1 MPIFRIVV
9 AKQCEEPG
17 CPRQRQRMDRHEGF
31 CEECGQ
37 PLAPI
42 LAWSLPRIA
51 LALAVPL
58 GLALLGLA
66 LASYIAHRPNP
77 LTDARRQRLTAWAR
91 AADADGVVTEQE
103 KAGLARLVR
112 EERLNPQEAGDFA
125 ASVRRGLEE
134 SRHAAERGFK
144 LAVQHQYTAARKE
157 YTHAIE
163 NDPANAA
170 AWVNL
175 GLVNAACGRE
185 NEALEQYSKA
195 LQIDPQNWHAHHSL
209 GLLWARRGDLD
220 QALRHLEES
229 LASLPDPASPQR
241 RSMAA
246 DLREAA
252 MATPLQ
258 RDPRFKALLTRLGG
272 S

>member
-1 MPIFRIVV
+1 MPIFQIVV

-17 CPRQRQRMDRHEGF
+17 CPRQRQRVDQQEGF

-37 PLAPI
+37 PLASV

-77 LTDARRQRLTAWAR
+77 LTGARRQRLTAWAR
-91 AADADGVVTEQE
+91 AADVDGVVTEQE
-103 KAGLARLVR
+103 QAGLARLVQ
-112 EERLNPQEAGDFA
+112 EERLNPQVAGDFA
-125 ASVRRGLEE
+125 TSVRRRLEE
-134 SRHAAERGFK
+134 SRRAAERGFK
-144 LAVQHQYTAARKE
+144 LAAQRRYAEAREE

-163 NDPANAA
+163 NDPENAA

-185 NEALEQYSKA
+185 IEALDQYSKA
-195 LQIDPQNWHAHHSL
+195 LQIDPGNWHAHYSL
-209 GLLWARRGDLD
+209 GLLWARRGDSD
-220 QALRHLEES
+220 QALRHLEET

-246 DLREAA
+246 DLREAVLPK
-252 MATPLQ
+252 PLQ